1 MLKILP
7 AKNIS
12 GDLRIPGDKS
22 ISHRALILSS
32 FATGKSRFTG
42 LSSGGDVRSTQR
54 IMAQLGVEIKAN
66 VNKIQ
71 VTGVGNKGLKEAAT
85 VLNCGNSGTSAR
97 LLSGVLAGQNFFS
110 VLNGDRSLRKRP
122 MGRIVDPLEKMGA
135 KIFGRRQNSKLP
147 LAILGSQLHGIEYH
161 SPIASAQVKTAIL
174 LAGIFAEGQTSVTE
188 PAPSRDHTERLFLW
202 LGLPFKKAGL
212 TSTVSCAKI
221 PNFSLDIPGDFSS
234 AAYFVALGALHD
246 KSKLT
251 LRYVNLNET
260 RIGFLKILQRM
271 GANIKIDYL
280 TFEPE
285 PVGDIIIEPGE
296 LKNIKIE
303 KSEIPSMID
312 ELPLLAVVS
321 TQAHGRLHLT
331 GVQELRLK
339 ESDRITGIVSQLRK
353 MGANI
358 EELPDGFIVE
368 GPTKLHGSHL
378 EATAD
383 HRIVMSLTVA
393 GLLAEK
399 ESTMTGESWVT
410 ISFPE
415 FFEMIKQV
423 VNY

>member
-7 AKNIS
+7 AKHIS
-12 GDLRIPGDKS
+12 GELRIPGDKS
-22 ISHRALILSS
+22 ISHRVLILSS
-32 FATGKSRFTG
+32 FANGKSRFTG
-42 LSSGGDVRSTQR
+42 LSTGGDVRSTQR
-54 IMAQLGVEIKAN
+54 IMTQLGVEIKAD

-71 VTGVGNKGLKEAAT
+71 VTGVGNKGLIESAT

-110 VLNGDRSLRKRP
+110 VLTGDQSLRKRP

-135 KIFGRRQNSKLP
+135 KIFGRQQNSKLP
-147 LAILGSQLHGIEYH
+147 LAIQGSKLRGIEYH

-174 LAGIFAEGQTSVTE
+174 LAGLFAEGQTSVTE
-188 PAPSRDHTERLFLW
+188 PALSRDHTERLFLW
-202 LGLPFKKAGL
+202 LNLPFKKEGL
-212 TSTVSCAKI
+212 TSIVSSAEI
-221 PNFSLDIPGDFSS
+221 PDFSLDIPGDFSS
-234 AAYFVALGALHD
+234 AAYFAALGALHN

-280 TFEPE
+280 TSEPE
-285 PVGDIIIEPGE
+285 PVGDIIIKPGE
-296 LKNIKIE
+296 LKNTKIE

-312 ELPLLAVVS
+312 ELPLLAVVG
-321 TQAHGRLHLT
+321 TQAHGRLHVT
-331 GVQELRLK
+331 GAQELRFK
-339 ESDRITGIVSQLRK
+339 ESDRIKGIVSQLRK

-368 GPTKLHGSHL
+368 GPTKLHGSFL
-378 EATAD
+378 RATGD
-383 HRIVMSLTVA
+383 HRIAMSLTVA
-393 GLLAEK
+393 GLLADK
-399 ESTMTGESWVT
+399 ESTLTGESWVT

-423 VNY
+423 VS